1 MTHKPLIIGRK
12 AENLYKLKERFPA
25 LVPHFE
31 VVEMSHIIK
40 NWHALKTKLNIISL
54 QYLTSAI
61 SQEQFQTE
69 RDSMINSFE
78 VNTDLV
84 QELEK
89 VLHSHGLSKVSFRTS
104 AAQEDLV
111 STSFAGQYV
120 TFLDQDIGATVIKQC
135 SIECAKSLFSDRVIS
150 YMKAHNASEFAQDG
164 SIIVQKMYYGTASGV
179 LFTENG
185 KHEMSIAYAPSWRNT
200 TVDGKLASHISIHK
214 SQTFPI
220 ENLPSDLPRSIL
232 EVIAVSK
239 VLEEVEGHPL
249 DIEWAVTDNSIA
261 LLQYRPITKIN
272 LQYSIEWDNTNI
284 AESYPGI
291 TLPLTYTF
299 IRKMYAN
306 VYPEFLKLLGK
317 NNKDLVSKSQVFE
330 NMLGYVHGRVYYN
343 IENWYRLVAM
353 LPGYQYNKGFFEA
366 MLVPAKIK
374 NVQNNAKENTSLTR
388 KIRFSLIAIRFIL
401 LLLRTDSLSKKFVK
415 KYTDRYDR
423 YKAILWDYLTAEKV
437 VQTYHTI
444 ETDLLEQWAV
454 PILNDFRTMIFHG
467 MLKKIFFAE
476 ANSSLY
482 TRVLSGIY
490 DHTSVE
496 PIRELGLL
504 AHEVAGVLDVF
515 KKDQKKTGHAILH
528 DGKHAEVLSKI
539 QGYLTKY
546 GGRSPDELKLENP
559 RLGEDLPTFVQF
571 VVSTADGYTNKHI
584 ADIRTETSYMEPTSM
599 QGPLLKKYVLSILY
613 RFLLYQTKKGISQ
626 RERFRFY
633 RAQVYGIARKAYL
646 ALGNRFVEAD
656 LLEQR
661 DDIFYLSV
669 VEIHDLV
676 LGHAFDYS
684 VKSRVVERKQ
694 LFTEY
699 AKTSKGRRAI
709 STGVIAPRVVTSD
722 QSVMQND
729 TSMLKGLG
737 VSSGMFRGEVVVV
750 KDFDP
755 KVNVKGKV
763 LVTEHTDPGWTL
775 LFLNASALIVERGNA
790 LSHASIVSREIGIP
804 AVVAVEDACTKLRD
818 HQEVIVNG
826 DTGEITIV

>member
-1 MTHKPLIIGRK
+1 MTHKHLTIGRK
-12 AENLYKLKERFPA
+12 AENLYKLKKRFPA

-31 VVEMSHIIK
+31 VVEMSHII
-40 NWHALKTKLNIISL
+40 NDWHALKTKLNIISS
-54 QYLTSAI
+54 QYLTSGI

-69 RDSMINSFE
+69 RDSIINSFE
-78 VNTDLV
+78 VNTETV

-89 VLHSHGLSKVSFRTS
+89 VLHSHGFSKVSFRTS
-104 AAQEDLV
+104 AVQEDLV

-120 TFLDQDIGATVIKQC
+120 TFLDQDIGVTVIKQR

-150 YMKAHNASEFAQDG
+150 YMKAHHALEFVQDG

-185 KHEMSIAYAPSWRNT
+185 KHEMSIAYTPSWRNT
-200 TVDGKLASHISIHK
+200 TVDGKLAFHISIHK
-214 SQTFPI
+214 SQTSPI
-220 ENLPSDLPRSIL
+220 DNLPSDLPRSIL
-232 EVIAVSK
+232 EIIEVSQ

-249 DIEWAVTDNSIA
+249 DIEWAVTNDSIA
-261 LLQYRPITKIN
+261 LLQYRPITTLN
-272 LQYSIEWDNTNI
+272 LQYSLEWDNTNI

-291 TLPLTYTF
+291 TLPLTYSF

-317 NNKDLVSKSQVFE
+317 SNKDLESKSQVFE
-330 NMLGYVHGRVYYN
+330 NMLGYVQGRVYYN

-366 MLVPAKIK
+366 MLVPAKNK
-374 NVQNNAKENTSLTR
+374 NLQNNPKEKTSLTR

-415 KYTDRYDR
+415 RYTDRYER
-423 YKAILWDYLTAEKV
+423 YKAILWDYLTAENV

-467 MLKKIFFAE
+467 MLKQIFFAGP
-476 ANSSLY
+476 NSSLY

-496 PIRELGLL
+496 PIRELSLL
-504 AHEVAGVLDVF
+504 AHEVVGVLDVF
-515 KKDQKKTGHAILH
+515 KKDQKRTCHAILH
-528 DGKHAEVLSKI
+528 DGKYAELLSNI

-584 ADIRTETSYMEPTSM
+584 AGIQTEKSYMEPTSI
-599 QGPLLKKYVLSILY
+599 QGSLLKKYALLKLY

-646 ALGNRFVEAD
+646 ALGNRFVED
-656 LLEQR
+656 SLLEQR
-661 DDIFYLSV
+661 DDVFYLSV
-669 VEIHDLV
+669 VEIHDIV
-676 LGHAFDYS
+676 LGHALDYS
-684 VKSRVVERKQ
+684 VKSRIVERKK
-694 LFTEY
+694 LFTNY
-699 AKTSKGRRAI
+699 AKTNKGRRAI

-722 QSVMQND
+722 HPVMQND

-737 VSSGMFRGEVVVV
+737 VSSGIFRGEVVVV
-750 KDFDP
+750 QEFDP
-755 KVNVKGKV
+755 KANVKGKV

-804 AVVAVEDACTKLRD
+804 AVVAVEDACTKLKD